1 MRIVLFGCPGAGKGT
16 QAEFI
21 EKRYGIPQVSTGDM
35 LRAAIQAG
43 DEIGQKASALM
54 KAGHLVPDEI
64 MIDLV
69 KARIVQP
76 DCERGFLLD
85 GFPRTSA
92 QAVALRE
99 NDVAIDAVIEIVV
112 PDDQIIS
119 RMSGRRVHLASGR
132 SYHIKFNP
140 PEREGVDDITGEP
153 LVQREDDQEE
163 TVRHRLAVYHEHS
176 APIIRYYEQWFT
188 QSPDLAPRVMRVDGI
203 GTPEEI
209 RERVFKTLG
218 EDR

>member
-21 EKRYGIPQVSTGDM
+21 EKRYEIPQVSTGDM

-54 KAGHLVPDEI
+54 KAGQLVPDGI

-69 KARIVQP
+69 KARIARP

-99 NDVAIDAVIEIVV
+99 NQVTIDALIEIVV
-112 PDDQIIS
+112 PDDRIIS

-132 SYHIKFNP
+132 SYHIKYNP
-140 PEREGVDDITGEP
+140 PKREGLDDITGEP
-153 LVQREDDQEE
+153 LVQREDDREE
-163 TVRHRLAVYHEHS
+163 TVRHRLDVYQEHS
-176 APIIRYYEQWFT
+176 APVIRYYEQWFA
-188 QSPDLAPRVMRVDGI
+188 QSPEAAPRVMKVDGL
-203 GTPEEI
+203 GTPEEV
-209 RERVFKTLG
+209 RERIFKALG
-218 EDR
+218 EV

>member
-16 QAEFI
+16 QADFI
-21 EKRYGIPQVSTGDM
+21 KERYGIPQVSTGDM
-35 LRAAIQAG
+35 LRAAIRAG

-54 KAGHLVPDEI
+54 NEGRLVPDEI

-69 KARIVQP
+69 KARIAQP

-85 GFPRTSA
+85 GFPRTYA

-99 NDVAIDAVIEIVV
+99 HEVGIDVVIEIVV
-112 PDDQIIS
+112 PDDRIIA

-132 SYHIKFNP
+132 SYHVTFNP
-140 PEREGVDDITGEP
+140 PKREGLDDLTGEP
-153 LVQREDDQEE
+153 LVQRDDDREE

-176 APIIRYYEQWFT
+176 APTIRYYKQWRKE
-188 QSPDLAPRVMRVDGI
+188 SPEIAPLVVDVSGI
-203 GTPEEI
+203 GTPEEV
-209 RERVFKTLG
+209 RERVFQAIG
-218 EDR
+218 GRR